1 LLSILSPTAIPF
13 PYLDLLPCCT
23 PPRIILQ
30 PTDASHRIAS
40 GIYYSHPTPR
50 KTTMDPLQ
58 RTKSHDQP
66 GNKRSM
72 SHGRGGAG
80 NMNAA
85 GPNDVDPND
94 LQTPTIKSQNY
105 TTGRGGAQPFSS
117 LATMRQR
124 SYRSL
129 Y

>member
-1 LLSILSPTAIPF
+1 
-13 PYLDLLPCCT
+13 
-23 PPRIILQ
+23 
-30 PTDASHRIAS
+30 
-40 GIYYSHPTPR
+40 
-50 KTTMDPLQ
+50 MDPLQ

-85 GPNDVDPND
+85 DPNGVDPNT

-105 TTGRGGAQPFSS
+105 TTGRGGAQTFLFSE
-117 LATMRQR
+117 
-124 SYRSL
+124 
-129 Y
+129 